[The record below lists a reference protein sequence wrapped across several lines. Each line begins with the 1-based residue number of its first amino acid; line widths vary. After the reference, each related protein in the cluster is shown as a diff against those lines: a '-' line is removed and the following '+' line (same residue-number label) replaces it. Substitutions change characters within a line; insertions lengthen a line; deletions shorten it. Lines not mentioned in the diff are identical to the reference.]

1 MSNAGL
7 LMGDEP
13 LETRTKHKR
22 RSASAAAA
30 KGLQPSE
37 RAIQIAIRDALRWHG
52 VRSRHVP
59 NGGKRSIVA
68 GHRLRQEGMVAGF
81 PDLIVWMPGG
91 RIAFMECKTAKGR
104 LSEAQHREIQQLR
117 KDGFAVAV
125 VRSVDEAMAA
135 VRAWGWVR

>member
-1 MSNAGL
+1 MSNADL
-7 LMGDEP
+7 LLGREP
-13 LETRTKHKR
+13 IDSTPRHRR
-22 RSASAAAA
+22 RSATATGGKAPH
-30 KGLQPSE
+30 PSE

-117 KDGFAVAV
+117 QDGFAVAV
-125 VRSVDEAMAA
+125 VRSVDEAMTA